1 MDPYAEQ
8 PEENPPPRPRRGC
21 LWGCLGTLIAGVV
34 LIGAVYSYYAWYFY
48 KGFAN
53 DPRIQMVM
61 EVVKKNDE
69 ATRVLGQNITVQGR
83 ERYTYDYA
91 TGRGGNA
98 TYVLTVVGSN
108 GEGRVKAELD
118 ISGDKTKITTLVLI
132 DAQGRNHY
140 LVGTAPPNPMMIQNS
155 I

>member
-8 PEENPPPRPRRGC
+8 QPENPPPRPRRGC
-21 LWGCLGTLIAGVV
+21 LWGCLGTLIAAIV
-34 LIGAVYSYYAWYFY
+34 LTGAVYSYYAWYFY

-61 EVVKKNDE
+61 DVVKSNDE
-69 ATRVLGQNITVQGR
+69 AAAVLGKNISVQGR

-91 TGRGGNA
+91 TGRGGTA
-98 TYVLTVVGSN
+98 SYVLTVIGSN
-108 GEGRVKAELD
+108 GEGRIKAELD
-118 ISGDKTKITTLVLI
+118 IRDGKTKITSLILI
-132 DAQGRNHY
+132 DAEGRNHY
-140 LVGTAPPNPMMIQNS
+140 LVGAPPANPLIQNS